1 MKSLMRTFS
10 TLILLLFLS
19 AVNAQEHGIPESQY
33 ADFIQTLIGG
43 QREISVESGRID
55 LLTETHAFEIE
66 WAPKWKE
73 AIGQALWYALQT
85 NKQPGIIL
93 ILKEKGE
100 YKYFVQLNS
109 ALQYAGLTGRFSVL
123 RFPDDF
129 RHLMGE

>member
-1 MKSLMRTFS
+1 MVWKCTITLFTLFIVPAFLCAQDSLYT
-10 TLILLLFLS
+10 
-19 AVNAQEHGIPESQY
+19 ESDY
-33 ADFIQTLIGG
+33 ANFIQTLIGG
-43 QREISVESGRID
+43 QREVTVESGRID

-85 NKQPGIIL
+85 NTQPGIIL
-93 ILKEKGE
+93 ILKGKEE

-129 RHLMGE
+129 RHLLED